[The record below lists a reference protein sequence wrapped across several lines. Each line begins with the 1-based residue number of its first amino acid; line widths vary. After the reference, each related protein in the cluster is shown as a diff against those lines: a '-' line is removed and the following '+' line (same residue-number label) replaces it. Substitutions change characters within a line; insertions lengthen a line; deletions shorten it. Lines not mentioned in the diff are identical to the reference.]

1 MFNHYTVMK
10 YELATGLNL
19 QEGSIA
25 IDVTAGGG
33 GHTAVLLEKV
43 GNTGKVIAFDKDQT
57 AISHLTEKFKAEI
70 ATGRLILIH
79 DHFDNLRKHISRLD
93 LSQKIDAICADIGVS
108 SPQIDQATRGFSFI
122 NDGPLDMRMDNSQEL
137 TAFDVVNTYDEAELA
152 RVIFEYG
159 EEKKSRYIARK
170 ICNVREESPI
180 KTTLELANLIESAI
194 KYKTK
199 SRKHPATKS
208 FQAIRIEVNK
218 ELEQLSTL
226 LKDGFDILKPGGFF
240 GVISF
245 HSLEDRIIKQD
256 FKKLA
261 KGTIKNKIPR
271 NLPITE
277 SELNKINDV
286 KAKLVKPFPIVP
298 TDEEISE
305 NARSRSAKLRIIEK
319 MRV

>member
-10 YELATGLNL
+10 FELAEGLGLKN
-19 QEGSIA
+19 GSIA
-25 IDVTAGGG
+25 VDVTAGGG
-33 GHTAVLLEKV
+33 GHTAELLKQV
-43 GNTGKVIAFDKDQT
+43 GKDGLVVAFDKDT
-57 AISHLTEKFKAEI
+57 RAIEHLTKKFHSELES
-70 ATGRLILIH
+70 GNLILVH
-79 DHFDNLRKHISRLD
+79 DHFDTIKKHIERLN
-93 LSQKIDAICADIGVS
+93 LTGKVNAICADIGVS
-108 SPQIDQATRGFSFI
+108 SPQIDEADRGFSFI
-122 NDGPLDMRMDNSQEL
+122 HDGPLDMRMDSTQEL
-137 TAFDVVNTYDEAELA
+137 SAFEVVNHYDEVELA

-159 EEKKSRYIARK
+159 EEKKSRIIARK
-170 ICNVREESPI
+170 ICELREKEPI
-180 KTTLELANLIESAI
+180 DTTLKLANLIENTV

-226 LKDGFDILKPGGFF
+226 LLDGFEILASNGFF

-277 SELNKINDV
+277 SELDKINDV
-286 KAKLVKPFPIVP
+286 KANLVKPFPIIP
-298 TDEEISE
+298 SDEEIEE
-305 NARSRSAKLRIIEK
+305 NARSRSAKLRIIQK
-319 MRV
+319 L